1 MANTYRYRWGPKIL
15 RWVDKSG
22 AVAIELGDMIMLN
35 KSTGKVHAV
44 SLSSD
49 ANDLIGIAM
58 GASPTSD
65 ASATAFR
72 LAVIGHGTVFEM
84 TVASS
89 TYTFGDTF
97 LISAA
102 QLLVE
107 KTVVHVE
114 DTSTN
119 IVAICAQ
126 DLDTAGTKLL
136 VEFLAPTPLAST
148 IKSS

>member
-15 RWVDKSG
+15 RWVDKTG
-22 AVAIELGDMIMLN
+22 TTAIEQGDMIKLN
-35 KSTGKVHAV
+35 KSTGKVQAV
-44 SLSSD
+44 SASGD
-49 ANDLIGIAM
+49 AKNLIGIAM
-58 GASPTSD
+58 GASPTTD
-65 ASATAFR
+65 TTATAFR
-72 LAVIGHGTVFEM
+72 MAEIGRGTVFEM
-84 TVASS
+84 TVASA

-102 QLLVE
+102 QLLLE
-107 KTVVHVE
+107 KAVDHVE

-136 VEFLAPTPLAST
+136 VEFLAPTPLGSV

>member
-1 MANTYRYRWGPKIL
+1 MSNTYRYRWGPKIL
-15 RWVDKSG
+15 RWVDKTG
-22 AVAIELGDMIMLN
+22 TVAIEQGDMIMLIKN
-35 KSTGKVHAV
+35 TGKVKAV
-44 SLSSD
+44 SASGD

-58 GASPTSD
+58 GASPTTD
-65 ASATAFR
+65 TTATAFR
-72 LAVIGHGTVFEM
+72 MAVIGRGTVFEM

-97 LISAA
+97 LISAK
-102 QLLVE
+102 QLLLE
-107 KTVVHVE
+107 KAVDHVE
-114 DTSTN
+114 NTSTN